1 MGANRKIKM
10 LEDDLY
16 KAETSSE
23 AFESKVKELEIEVTS
38 INNVLKKMEAAE
50 GLQSEREEKLEENIR
65 DLEQAKSDL
74 SIRAENAERQI
85 QVLEEN
91 ILKLESDLEKEQEE
105 HNTTKEELAAVNAEI
120 DDI

>member
-1 MGANRKIKM
+1 MG
-10 LEDDLY
+10 DLSR
-16 KAETSSE
+16 AEGNSE
-23 AFESKVKELEIEVTS
+23 TAESKVKELEIEVTT

-91 ILKLESDLEKEQEE
+91 ILKLESDLEKEQEA
-105 HNTTKEELAAVNAEI
+105 HNQTKDELAAVNAEI

>member
-1 MGANRKIKM
+1 MGAKNDEANRKIKM

-85 QVLEEN
+85 QV
-91 ILKLESDLEKEQEE
+91 QEE